1 MVLKVK
7 ICWWSPPAISGHIYA
22 KTNGNKHLMVFKR
35 ITTSITTCSGSYQS
49 ASRVQTYAKT
59 CGKFP
64 AEEPQAESRH
74 PLGLARN
81 DQLQV
86 LRQSP
91 DNILNMRLQPLFH
104 NVGDG
109 QAVILALSQL
119 VPDPVEQ
126 GITVSSTFQTR
137 KLLPVR

>member
-1 MVLKVK
+1 M
-7 ICWWSPPAISGHIYA
+7 
-22 KTNGNKHLMVFKR
+22 
-35 ITTSITTCSGSYQS
+35 TC
-49 ASRVQTYAKT
+49 R
-59 CGKFP
+59 KFP
-64 AEEPQAESRH
+64 AEDPQAESRH

-91 DNILNMRLQPLFH
+91 DNILNMRLQPFFH

-126 GITVSSTFQTR
+126 GITDSSTFQTR
-137 KLLPVR
+137 KLVSVRYM

>member
-1 MVLKVK
+1 
-7 ICWWSPPAISGHIYA
+7 
-22 KTNGNKHLMVFKR
+22 MVFKQ
-35 ITTSITTCSGSYQS
+35 ITTSITTCSGSYKS
-49 ASRVQTYAKT
+49 ASRVRTYAKI

-64 AEEPQAESRH
+64 AADPQPESRH

-86 LRQSP
+86 LWQSP

-119 VPDPVEQ
+119 VPDPVKQ
-126 GITVSSTFQTR
+126 GIMVSSTR
-137 KLLPVR
+137 KLLSVRYM

>member
-1 MVLKVK
+1 
-7 ICWWSPPAISGHIYA
+7 
-22 KTNGNKHLMVFKR
+22 MVFKQ
-35 ITTSITTCSGSYQS
+35 ITTSITTCSGSYKS
-49 ASRVQTYAKT
+49 ASRVRTYAKI

-64 AEEPQAESRH
+64 AADPQPESRH

-109 QAVILALSQL
+109 QAVILALSQF

-126 GITVSSTFQTR
+126 GITVRSTFHTR
-137 KLLPVR
+137 KVPYVYLNTWVLRSTHTQQSTGLNK